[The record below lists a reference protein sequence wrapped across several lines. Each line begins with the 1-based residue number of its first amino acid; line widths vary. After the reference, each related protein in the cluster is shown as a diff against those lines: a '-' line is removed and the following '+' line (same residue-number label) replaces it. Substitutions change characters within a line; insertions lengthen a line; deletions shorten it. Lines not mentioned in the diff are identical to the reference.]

1 MHHAIHER
9 DEPRLPRHRH
19 RRRNLLSDFARL
31 DIAQFD
37 AARELDVTPY
47 ATAIRDQIR
56 DDTEFKAG
64 ADVLWKAS
72 PHFWLAATLNPDF
85 GQVESDE
92 TVVDFSAIE
101 TVFTDKRPF
110 FTENQGVFDLRTPAN
125 GQLIYTRRI
134 GAAPTICAAGP
145 LISTPHSS

>member
-1 MHHAIHER
+1 M
-9 DEPRLPRHRH
+9 
-19 RRRNLLSDFARL
+19 
-31 DIAQFD
+31 
-37 AARELDVTPY
+37 TPNS
-47 ATAIRDQIR
+47 
-56 DDTEFKAG
+56 AG

-85 GQVESDE
+85 GQVEE
-92 TVVDFSAIE
+92 RVDFSAIE

-145 LISTPHSS
+145 LISTPLKLTGDTGPLVYGAFVAQEEDYEQDVGRLFAAARVARRSSRRASATSQPGPIIRCSIARR